1 MERGRGAGRDAGNL
15 ITELNFAHTYR
26 SRAVQLEPKDTPR
39 CGTGCSTLPFFASI
53 MLVFVTAVIM
63 HVICKFFMCLS
74 ELMFHPLSLILC
86 GKSGFFLV
94 SLGNQKAALSGV
106 SEWQEGKQK

>member
-1 MERGRGAGRDAGNL
+1 M
-15 ITELNFAHTYR
+15 ELNFAHTSR

-63 HVICKFFMCLS
+63 HVFC
-74 ELMFHPLSLILC
+74 
-86 GKSGFFLV
+86 V
-94 SLGNQKAALSGV
+94 S
-106 SEWQEGKQK
+106 